1 MVLVLNKNSKK
12 SDLDNFLKKVEKK
25 KKKENKGFD
34 PKKFLGKVKS
44 FQNIDPVKYQRELRD
59 ED

>member
-34 PKKFLGKVKS
+34 PKKFLGKVKC
-44 FQNIDPVKYQRELRD
+44 FENVDPVELQRQMRD
-59 ED
+59 EW